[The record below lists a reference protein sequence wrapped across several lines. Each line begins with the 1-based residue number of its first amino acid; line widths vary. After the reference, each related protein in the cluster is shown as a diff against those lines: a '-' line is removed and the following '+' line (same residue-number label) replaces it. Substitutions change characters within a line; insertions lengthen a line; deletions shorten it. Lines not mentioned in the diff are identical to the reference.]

1 MDAQQH
7 IIAIASLDEAKINE
21 TKTYGKRGLSHGAIA
36 GIAIGSA
43 IGVTLIVTTTYLL
56 KRLGVLT
63 WFKKADTEEVELE
76 AHEKHEAIIP
86 SQELDSMIYPGPEID
101 GIKLPG
107 YEVDGGHSVAHELG
121 NNEPIHE
128 MDAAAA

>member
-1 MDAQQH
+1 MEAQQH
-7 IIAIASLDEAKINE
+7 IIAIASLDEAK
-21 TKTYGKRGLSHGAIA
+21 TYGKHGLSHGAIA

-43 IGVTLIVTTTYLL
+43 IGVTLMIMTMYSL
-56 KRLGVLT
+56 KRLGVLS
-63 WFKKADTEEVELE
+63 WFQMADTGEIELE
-76 AHEKHEAIIP
+76 AHENYGAILP
-86 SQELDSMIYPGPEID
+86 SQELDSTMYPGPEID

-121 NNEPIHE
+121 NNEPIYE

>member
-1 MDAQQH
+1 MEAQQH
-7 IIAIASLDEAKINE
+7 IVAIASLDEP
-21 TKTYGKRGLSHGAIA
+21 KTYGKHGLSHGAIA
-36 GIAIGSA
+36 GIVIGSA
-43 IGVTLIVTTTYLL
+43 IGVTLMMTTMYLL
-56 KRLGVLT
+56 KRPGVLN
-63 WFKKADTEEVELE
+63 WFQMTDTGVVELE
-76 AHEKHEAIIP
+76 THEKHEAILP
-86 SQELDSMIYPGPEID
+86 SQELDSMMYPGPEID